1 MDTPEKN
8 RTWVRKTLKYAGIVV
23 GALVVIVG
31 SYAGYLV
38 YKANHAINLMAGDEP
53 VPSPSP
59 SASASG
65 AAGGQQED
73 ADYASDSTLIKKPVT
88 FLLAGIDRREG
99 SGGTLNTDVLML
111 GSLNPQTNSA
121 SLISLPRDLQLK
133 PEDLGSHKANY
144 YYAYFYNKDKDTAME
159 NTKEFYSDL
168 FDFPIDYMI
177 MINFDG
183 LRKLVDAVGG
193 VDVDVDMDMRY
204 VDNADGTNIDLK
216 KGYQHLDGAKALDF
230 VRYRKSNR
238 GTGESS
244 DIARNARQQQ
254 VLSQLTEKLASFQGM
269 LQWGKVLDL
278 LGKNVQTDIPES
290 ILRDYIYNVKEMK
303 PDTLNVLPLESRWE
317 SPYIIVKE
325 DDLEQA
331 LDALRAEAGIHEP
344 SDLKLADVVG
354 LDPSPDPDDAR

>member
-1 MDTPEKN
+1 MNTSDSK
-8 RTWVRKTLKYAGIVV
+8 RTWMRKTLKYAGI
-23 GALVVIVG
+23 ALCAVVVIAG

-38 YKANHAINLMAGDEP
+38 YKANHAINLMAGDGP
-53 VPSPSP
+53 NPSPSP
-59 SASASG
+59 SASGSG
-65 AAGGQQED
+65 AAGAQQAD
-73 ADYASDSTLIKKPVT
+73 ADYASDDTLIKKPVT

-111 GSLNPQTNSA
+111 GSLNPQTKSA

-133 PEDLGSHKANY
+133 PQDLSSHKANY
-144 YYAYFYNKDKDTAME
+144 YYAYFYNKDKDTAMQ

-177 MINFDG
+177 TINFDG

-238 GTGESS
+238 GTEQSS

-254 VLSQLTEKLASFQGM
+254 VLSQLTDKLATFQGM

-303 PDTLNVLPLESRWE
+303 PSTLNVLPLESRWE

-325 DDLEQA
+325 DDLEKA
-331 LDALRAEAGIHEP
+331 LNALRAEAGIKP
-344 SDLKLADVVG
+344 TSDLKLADVVG
-354 LDPSPDPDDAR
+354 LDPSPDPDEAD

>member
-1 MDTPEKN
+1 MNTPDKK
-8 RTWVRKTLKYAGIVV
+8 RAWVRKTLKYAGIGLCAVVLVV
-23 GALVVIVG
+23 GG
-31 SYAGYLV
+31 YAGYLV
-38 YKANHAINLMAGDEP
+38 YKANHAINMMAGDSHS
-53 VPSPSP
+53 PSPSP
-59 SASASG
+59 SPTASG
-65 AAGGQQED
+65 ESSEPTPEP
-73 ADYASDSTLIKKPVT
+73 ADPALTEKPVT

-111 GSLNPQTNSA
+111 GSLNPVTKSA

-133 PEDLGSHKANY
+133 PQDLASHKANY
-144 YYAYFYNKDKDTAME
+144 YYAHFYTQDKDTAIE
-159 NTKEFYSDL
+159 KTKDFYSEL

-183 LRKLVDAVGG
+183 LRQLVDAVGG

-204 VDNADGTNIDLK
+204 VDTADGTNIDLK
-216 KGYQHLDGAKALDF
+216 KGYQHLNGAKALDF

-238 GTGESS
+238 GTEQSS
-244 DIARNARQQQ
+244 DIARNSRQQQ
-254 VLSQLTEKLASFQGM
+254 VLQELTNKLASFQGM

-278 LGKNVQTDIPES
+278 LGKNVQTDIPEP
-290 ILRDYIYNVKEMK
+290 ILRDYIYNVKAMK
-303 PDTLNVLPLESRWE
+303 PSTLNVLPLESRWE

-331 LDALRAEAGIHEP
+331 LDALRAEAGIKEP

-354 LDPSPDPDDAR
+354 LDPSPNPDDAR